1 MDHKAKPHRG
11 GGRAASE
18 EISVN
23 QLLRDLR
30 RAGSRVTEPRRAVI
44 EALVAAQGEHL
55 TADDLAARVRR
66 SHPDVHRATVYRTLD
81 TLQELGVISH
91 VHLGHGPSTF
101 HVGERPHHHAVCVGC
116 GAVVELP
123 LDVLDGVADRLRIE
137 AGWELEHQHFALSA
151 RCPSCS
157 QGRLA

>member
-1 MDHKAKPHRG
+1 MDHRAKRHG
-11 GGRAASE
+11 NGTTAAPQ

-30 RAGSRVTEPRRAVI
+30 RAGSRVTQPRRAVI

-55 TADDLAARVRR
+55 TADDLAARVRE

-81 TLQELGVISH
+81 TLQELGVIFH

-101 HVGERPHHHAVCVGC
+101 HVGERPHHHAVCVSC

-123 LDVLDGVADRLRIE
+123 LDALDDVAARLRAD

-151 RCPSCS
+151 RCPRCT
-157 QGRLA
+157 